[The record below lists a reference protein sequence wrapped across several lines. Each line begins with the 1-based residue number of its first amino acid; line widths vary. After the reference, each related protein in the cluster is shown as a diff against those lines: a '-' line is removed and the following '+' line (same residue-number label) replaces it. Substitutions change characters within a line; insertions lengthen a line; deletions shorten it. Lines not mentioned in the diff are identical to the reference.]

1 MKDVLLIVPCTWSGP
16 DSNLSGV
23 WMQLRL
29 RHFGMDDNHGPRKK
43 LLCLSD
49 EVVFRNAQN
58 LQCDWFQ
65 INIHQF
71 CDGVTVN
78 SRKDPGE
85 EEFR

>member
-1 MKDVLLIVPCTWSGP
+1 
-16 DSNLSGV
+16 
-23 WMQLRL
+23 
-29 RHFGMDDNHGPRKK
+29 MDHEKK

-71 CDGVTVN
+71 WDGVTVN
-78 SRKDPGE
+78 CRKRPRRRRVLLNIQREVIKCEGGIY
-85 EEFR
+85 FG